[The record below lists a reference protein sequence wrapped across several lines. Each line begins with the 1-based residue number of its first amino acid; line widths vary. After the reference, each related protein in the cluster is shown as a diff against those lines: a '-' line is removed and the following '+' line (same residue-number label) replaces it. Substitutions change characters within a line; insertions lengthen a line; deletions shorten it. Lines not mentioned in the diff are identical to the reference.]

1 MQLTEFWNRASE
13 KVRGREAV
21 MFRHYCLWGH
31 MIRTLLSTEHTHT
44 QRLELLLSLIQHTS
58 HRLSDKNRHIS
69 PTPFLCV
76 KFSSNFHGAEEQSS
90 YSLAVRNWHALLFT
104 HPAVTLSPCN
114 YTVMATDW
122 QVTSVPITRAD
133 SLPAWCR
140 SPLFWTD
147 WLFSTRLKEP
157 PGLS

>member
-1 MQLTEFWNRASE
+1 MQLTKFWNRARE
-13 KVRGREAV
+13 KGRGREAV
-21 MFRHYCLWGH
+21 MFRHYSLRPH
-31 MIRTLLSTEHTHT
+31 DKNFTLNWTHTHT
-44 QRLELLLSLIQHTS
+44 HTKARVTAFSHTTHMHTS

-76 KFSSNFHGAEEQSS
+76 KFSSNFHGAEEQSC

-122 QVTSVPITRAD
+122 QVTSAPIMQAD
-133 SLPAWCR
+133 SLQI
-140 SPLFWTD
+140 SFVLN
-147 WLFSTRLKEP
+147 
-157 PGLS
+157 GLNI